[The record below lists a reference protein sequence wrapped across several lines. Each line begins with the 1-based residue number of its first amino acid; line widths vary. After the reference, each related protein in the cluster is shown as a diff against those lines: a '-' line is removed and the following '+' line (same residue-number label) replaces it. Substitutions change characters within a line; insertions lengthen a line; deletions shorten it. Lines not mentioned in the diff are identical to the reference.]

1 MPKVIVLT
9 KKQKVDY
16 YFLLLIDK
24 LFSGLVTSMLVSGS
38 NSLI

>member
-16 YFLLLIDK
+16 YFLMLIDK
-24 LFSGLVTSMLVSGS
+24 LFETVFSKESVLSRL
-38 NSLI
+38 